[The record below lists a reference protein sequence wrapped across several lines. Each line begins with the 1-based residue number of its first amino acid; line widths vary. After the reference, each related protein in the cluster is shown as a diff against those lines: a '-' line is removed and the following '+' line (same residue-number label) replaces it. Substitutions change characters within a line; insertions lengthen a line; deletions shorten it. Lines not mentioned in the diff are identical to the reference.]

1 MTTYVIVDNE
11 VKNQKEY
18 QKYLELITPT
28 VHRYSGRYLIRAGKI
43 IYHDSE
49 WAPKRLV
56 VIAFDNESLASKW
69 VNSEELSHI
78 HAMRKKYSKSK
89 LIIIEGVIDSITG
102 E

>member
-18 QKYLELITPT
+18 QKYLKLITPT
-28 VHRYSGRYLIRAGKI
+28 VHKYSGRYMIRAGKI

-49 WAPKRLV
+49 WAPERLV
-56 VIAFDNESLASKW
+56 VIAFDNEALASKW
-69 VNSEELSHI
+69 VNSEELNYI
-78 HAMRKKYSKSK
+78 HAMRKKYSESR
-89 LIIIEGVIDSITG
+89 LIIVDGVKDSITG